1 MGWEQK
7 FAEEANGEAELRGER
22 NADAY
27 IPTFFTDPRNHQQL
41 TQATQAQI
49 PADPN
54 IQQRQLYQQ
63 SPTIYYKVHR
73 Q

>member
-22 NADAY
+22 NVDAY
-27 IPTFFTDPRNHQQL
+27 VPTFFTIPNNHKRLVQASPQIQPNPQLQQ
-41 TQATQAQI
+41 T
-49 PADPN
+49 
-54 IQQRQLYQQ
+54 RLYQE